1 MAVIKSSRCSSE
13 HVGLRLS
20 TGVDE
25 RRCWMFCFRENGSYL
40 TGEFQRL
47 KSQWVSLCLSVSL
60 SVSLSLSLS
69 VSVCVFVR
77 LSLCLS
83 LSLFL
88 SVSLCPYLSVSL
100 PVCLSL
106 SLSLAPIPLSPSPSL
121 SSGQEISRFFFFF
134 WVLSRDSGLDMRW
147 RQSTTKTGKLC
158 LIGTGDESSCYE
170 YMMCVQIKLSVSAT
184 ARVLTEKLKN
194 TWALHCCDVHS
205 KQRFREICYQDV
217 CSEKNSAISSA
228 LNEFFCKVCCQ
239 DMCSKRTATSAAEM
253 SVQRKYSTTS
263 TA

>member
-1 MAVIKSSRCSSE
+1 MLNVLFSWKWELPYRWISTAEIT
-13 HVGLRLS
+13 VGLSLS
-20 TGVDE
+20 L
-25 RRCWMFCFRENGSYL
+25 CLSLCLSLF
-40 TGEFQRL
+40 
-47 KSQWVSLCLSVSL
+47 VSLCLCLCVCPSVSL
-60 SVSLSLSLS
+60 SVPFS
-69 VSVCVFVR
+69 F
-77 LSLCLS
+77 SLCLS
-83 LSLFL
+83 LSLSLCVSACL
-88 SVSLCPYLSVSL
+88 SVSFSLSRPYPS
-100 PVCLSL
+100 LSL
-106 SLSLAPIPLSPSPSL
+106 SLSLLR
-121 SSGQEISRFFFFF
+121 SGNKQVFFFF